1 MGALAHDLK
10 FGIRMLAK
18 NPGFTAVAML
28 TLALGIGAN
37 TAIFSVIN
45 AVLLQP
51 LPFKDPG
58 RLVQLWETE
67 AAPGTYP
74 FAGPDY
80 LDWQRQNRTLE
91 GSSLYTWGRGVNASG
106 SGEPETASAIATQ
119 ANFFSVLGVQPR
131 MGRAFASDE
140 DQAGKTHVAVLSNS
154 FWQRHFG
161 GDSSAIGKNIQLNSE
176 SYTVI
181 GVMPRSFN
189 FPPSTDI
196 WTPFEMS
203 EKNLGPRGSH
213 SYRAIGRL
221 KPGVSVSQALADLTT
236 VAKRLE
242 QQYPNS
248 NEKVS
253 AVVVSMK
260 EEITKDSREQ
270 LCILLGA
277 VALVLLIACANV
289 ANLLLARASGRQREV
304 ALRAVLGASRW
315 RLARQL
321 LTETVLLSLSGAAL
335 GLGAAWW
342 CVSALES
349 VKALPIPR
357 ENPVQIDIA
366 VLFFTM
372 AISFLV
378 GILFG
383 LAPALHAS
391 QLDLSEE
398 LKSSAQAVLS
408 PSGWRR
414 AMRDALVIGEIATSL
429 SLLVG
434 AGLLLRS
441 FARLRN
447 TEIGVQSENI
457 LTLGVNL
464 PATKYS
470 TLAMRREFFDQ
481 FLERVERTPGV
492 VAASVSTEIPLE
504 GGTNGYISVEGRD
517 DAALQNQLVEYNYIT
532 PAYFRAF
539 GVPFREGQNFS
550 PQEVARVGEVNL
562 KLAELFQGPTPPKE
576 LPKDLVWVAVINSA
590 MARTVWPNQDPIGK
604 VFMKSGILPVRVI
617 GVVGDAKVSGIREA
631 VMPEAYFPAT
641 GAGDNRDRSWRLV
654 VKTSVPP
661 MSALGAIRSS
671 LNALDSG
678 LAIFKPRTMD
688 DVISESMQDLS
699 LQTVLLGVFAVL
711 ATLLAAVG
719 LYSVMAYLVTQRTHE
734 IGVRMALGAQQ
745 RDVLQLVVRQ
755 GSRLIFIGVGTGIA
769 AALALTRLMSSLLF
783 GVTASDPVT
792 FVGVAIL
799 LAVIAV
805 AACYIPARR
814 ATRVDPMVALRY
826 E

>member
-18 NPGFTAVAML
+18 NPGFTAVAIL

-45 AVLLQP
+45 SVLLQP

-67 AAPGTYP
+67 AAPGNYP

-80 LDWQRQNRTLE
+80 LDWQKQNRTLE
-91 GSSLYTWGRGVNASG
+91 ESSLYTWDRGVNASG
-106 SGEPETASAIATQ
+106 SGEPETASRIATQ
-119 ANFFSVLGVQPR
+119 ANFFSVLGVQPQ

-140 DQAGKTHVAVLSNS
+140 DQAGKTHVAVLSYS

-196 WTPFEMS
+196 WTPFAMS
-203 EKNLGPRGSH
+203 DENLGSRGSH

-242 QQYPNS
+242 QEYPNT

-260 EEITKDSREQ
+260 DEITKDSREQ

-321 LTETVLLSLSGAAL
+321 LTESILLSLSGAAL
-335 GLGAAWW
+335 GLGIAWW

-357 ENPVQIDIA
+357 ENPVRIDFA
-366 VLFFTM
+366 VLFFT
-372 AISFLV
+372 V
-378 GILFG
+378 GVSVFVGLLFG

-398 LKSSAQAVLS
+398 LKSSAQAVVS

-414 AMRDALVIGEIATSL
+414 AVRDALVIGEIAISL
-429 SLLVG
+429 ALLVG

-441 FARLRN
+441 FAQLRN
-447 TEIGVQSENI
+447 SEIGVHSQNV
-457 LTLGVNL
+457 LTMSINL
-464 PATKYS
+464 PETKYT
-470 TLAMRREFFDQ
+470 TLAARREFFDQ
-481 FLERVERTPGV
+481 LLERVDRTPGIS
-492 VAASVSTEIPLE
+492 AASISTEIPLE

-517 DAALQNQLVEYNYIT
+517 DAALQNQLVEFNYIT
-532 PAYFRAF
+532 PDYFRTF

-550 PQEVARVGEVNL
+550 PEDVAHVGKVNL
-562 KLAELFQGPTPPKE
+562 KLAELFSAPTPPKE
-576 LPKDLVWVAVINSA
+576 LSKDLDWVAVINST
-590 MARTVWPNQDPIGK
+590 MARMAWPNQDPIGK
-604 VFMKSGILPVRVI
+604 VFMTGGVLPVRVI
-617 GVVGDAKVSGIREA
+617 GVVGDVKEWGIRKA
-631 VMPEAYFPAT
+631 VVPQAYFPAT
-641 GAGDNRDRSWRLV
+641 GALDNTNRSWSLV

-661 MSALGAIRSS
+661 MSTLGGIRSS
-671 LNALDSG
+671 LNALDNS

-699 LQTVLLGVFAVL
+699 LQTVLLAVFAAL
-711 ATLLAAVG
+711 AALLAAVG

-745 RDVLQLVVRQ
+745 RDVLQLVLCQ
-755 GSRLIFIGVGTGIA
+755 GSRLIFIGVGAGIA
-769 AALALTRLMSSLLF
+769 AALALTRLMSGLLY
-783 GVTASDPVT
+783 GVTAADPVT
-792 FVGVAIL
+792 FAGVAIL

-814 ATRVDPMVALRY
+814 ASRVDPMIALRY

>member
-1 MGALAHDLK
+1 MGSFAQDLK

-18 NPGFTAVAML
+18 NPGFTAVAIL

-45 AVLLQP
+45 SVLLRP

-80 LDWQRQNRTLE
+80 LDWQKQNQTLE
-91 GSSLYTWGRGVNASG
+91 GMSLYTWSRGVNASG
-106 SGEPETASAIATQ
+106 SGEPETATAIAAQ
-119 ANFFSVLGVQPR
+119 ANFFTVLGVQPR

-140 DQAGKTHVAVLSNS
+140 DQVGKTHVAVVSYS

-161 GDSSAIGKNIQLNSE
+161 GDPGAIGKNVELNSE
-176 SYTVI
+176 SYAVI

-189 FPPSTDI
+189 FPPNTDI

-203 EKNLGPRGSH
+203 EKNLGSRGSH
-213 SYRAIGRL
+213 SYRAFGRL
-221 KPGVSVSQALADLTT
+221 KPGVAVGQAKADLVT
-236 VAKRLE
+236 VAKHLE
-242 QQYPNS
+242 EQYPNT

-253 AVVVSMK
+253 AVVVPMK

-270 LCILLGA
+270 LIILLGA

-304 ALRAVLGASRW
+304 ALRAVLGATR
-315 RLARQL
+315 RRVARQL
-321 LTETVLLSLSGAAL
+321 LTESVLLSLTGAAL
-335 GLGAAWW
+335 GLGIAWW
-342 CVSALES
+342 CVGALGS

-357 ENPVQIDIA
+357 ENPVQIDFA
-366 VLFFTM
+366 VLFFT
-372 AISFLV
+372 V
-378 GILFG
+378 GVSVFVGLLFG
-383 LAPALHAS
+383 LAPALHAT

-398 LKSSAQAVLS
+398 LKSSAQAVVS

-414 AMRDALVIGEIATSL
+414 AVRDGLVIGEIATSL
-429 SLLVG
+429 ALLVG

-441 FARLRN
+441 FAHMRN
-447 TEIGVQSENI
+447 SEIGVQSQSV
-457 LTLGVNL
+457 LTVGINL
-464 PATKYS
+464 PGKKYP
-470 TLAMRREFFDQ
+470 TLAARREFFEQ
-481 FLERVERTPGV
+481 FLERVERIPGV
-492 VAASVSTEIPLE
+492 VAASASTEIPLE

-517 DAALQNQLVEYNYIT
+517 DAALKNQVVEFNYIT
-532 PAYFRAF
+532 PDYFRSL
-539 GVPFREGQNFS
+539 GIPFLAGRNFS
-550 PQEVARVGEVNL
+550 PADVARVAEVNL
-562 KLAELFQGPTPPKE
+562 KINELFAGPTPPKE

-590 MARTVWPNQDPIGK
+590 MARLYWPNQDAVGK
-604 VFMKSGILPVRVI
+604 VFTTGGILPVRVI
-617 GVVGDAKVSGIREA
+617 GVVGDVKEFGIREA
-631 VMPEAYFPAT
+631 AIPEAYFAAT
-641 GAGDNRDRSWRLV
+641 GALDNVDRSWCLT

-661 MSALGAIRSS
+661 TSTLGAIRSN
-671 LNALDSG
+671 LTALDSS
-678 LAIFKPRTMD
+678 LAVFKPRTMD

-699 LQTVLLGVFAVL
+699 LQTVLLGVFAAL
-711 ATLLAAVG
+711 AALLAAVG

-745 RDVLQLVVRQ
+745 GDVLQLVLRQ
-755 GSRLIFIGVGTGIA
+755 GSKLILIGVGAGIA

-783 GVTASDPVT
+783 GVTASDPAT
-792 FVGVAIL
+792 FAGVAVL
-799 LAVIAV
+799 LAAVAV

-814 ATRVDPMVALRY
+814 ASRVDPMVALRY

>member
-18 NPGFTAVAML
+18 NPGFTAVAIL

-45 AVLLQP
+45 SVLLRP
-51 LPFKDPG
+51 LPFKDSS

-80 LDWQRQNRTLE
+80 LDWQKQNHTLE
-91 GSSLYTWGRGVNASG
+91 AMSLYTWDRGVNASG
-106 SGEPETASAIATQ
+106 SGEAETASLIAAQ
-119 ANFFSVLGVQPR
+119 ANFFSVLGVTPR
-131 MGRAFASDE
+131 MGRVFASDE
-140 DQAGKTHVAVLSNS
+140 DQAGKTHVAVLSYS

-161 GDSSAIGKNIQLNSE
+161 GDPGAIGKSIELNSE
-176 SYTVI
+176 SYAVI
-181 GVMPRSFN
+181 GVMPRTFN

-213 SYRAIGRL
+213 SYRAFGRL
-221 KPGVSVSQALADLTT
+221 KAGVAAGQAQAELATI
-236 VAKRLE
+236 AKRLE
-242 QQYPNS
+242 QQYPNT

-253 AVVVSMK
+253 AVLVSMK
-260 EEITKDSREQ
+260 EEITKNSREQ
-270 LCILLGA
+270 LLILLGA

-315 RLARQL
+315 RLGKQL
-321 LTETVLLSLSGAAL
+321 LTESVLLSLSAAAL
-335 GLGAAWW
+335 GLGIAWW
-342 CVSALES
+342 CVSVLGS

-357 ENPVQIDIA
+357 DNPVQIGFA
-366 VLFFTM
+366 VLFFT
-372 AISFLV
+372 V
-378 GILFG
+378 GVSVFVGLLFG

-398 LKSSAQAVLS
+398 LKSSAQAVVS

-414 AMRDALVIGEIATSL
+414 AVRDALVIGEIAISL
-429 SLLVG
+429 ALLVG

-441 FARLRN
+441 FAQLRN
-447 TEIGVQSENI
+447 SEIGVQAQNV
-457 LTLGVNL
+457 LTMGINL
-464 PATKYS
+464 PEKKYTS
-470 TLAMRREFFDQ
+470 LAARGEFFDQ
-481 FLERVERTPGV
+481 LVVRVERTPGI

-504 GGTNGYISVEGRD
+504 GGTNGYITVDGSD
-517 DAALQNQLVEYNYIT
+517 DAAIKNQLFEWNYIT
-532 PAYFRAF
+532 PDYFRAY
-539 GVPFREGQNFS
+539 GIPFLRGQNFS
-550 PQEVARVGEVNL
+550 PGDVARTGEVNL
-562 KLAELFQGPTPPKE
+562 KVDELFSSPTPPKE
-576 LPKDLVWVAVINSA
+576 LPKDLAWVAVINRA
-590 MARTVWPNQDPIGK
+590 MARIVWPNQDPIGK
-604 VFMKSGILPVRVI
+604 VFKAGGGLPVRVI
-617 GVVGDAKVSGIREA
+617 GLVEDVKEHGIREPA
-631 VMPEAYFPAT
+631 WPQAYFPLT
-641 GAGDNRDRSWRLV
+641 GALDNAMWSWRLT
-654 VKTSVPP
+654 VKASVPP
-661 MSALGAIRSS
+661 MSTLGGIRSS
-671 LNALDSG
+671 LNALDSS

-699 LQTVLLGVFAVL
+699 LQTILLGVFATL
-711 ATLLAAVG
+711 AALLAAVG

-745 RDVLQLVVRQ
+745 RDVLQLVLRQ
-755 GSRLIFIGVGTGIA
+755 GSKLILIGVGAGIA

-783 GVTASDPVT
+783 GVTSYDPVT
-792 FVGVAIL
+792 FAGVAIL
-799 LAVIAV
+799 LAAV
-805 AACYIPARR
+805 AAAACYIPARR
-814 ATRVDPMVALRY
+814 ASRVDPMVALRY

>member
-1 MGALAHDLK
+1 MGAFAQDLK

-18 NPGFTAVAML
+18 NPGFTAVAIL

-45 AVLLQP
+45 SVLLRP
-51 LPFKDPG
+51 LPFKNPG
-58 RLVQLWETE
+58 SLVQLWETE
-67 AAPGTYP
+67 AAPGNYP
-74 FAGPDY
+74 FAGLDY
-80 LDWQRQNRTLE
+80 LDWQKQNHTLE
-91 GSSLYTWGRGVNASG
+91 GSSLYTWDRGVNASG
-106 SGEPETASAIATQ
+106 SGEAETASLIAAQ
-119 ANFFSVLGVQPR
+119 ANFFSVLGVTPR

-140 DQAGKTHVAVLSNS
+140 DQAGKTHVAVLSYS

-161 GDSSAIGKNIQLNSE
+161 GDPGAIGKSIELNSE
-176 SYTVI
+176 SYAVI
-181 GVMPRSFN
+181 GVMPRTFN

-213 SYRAIGRL
+213 SYRAFGRL
-221 KPGVSVSQALADLTT
+221 KTGVTVGQAQAELATI
-236 VAKRLE
+236 AKRLE

-260 EEITKDSREQ
+260 EEITKNSREQ
-270 LCILLGA
+270 LLILLGA

-315 RLARQL
+315 RVGRQL
-321 LTETVLLSLSGAAL
+321 LTESVLLSLSGAAL
-335 GLGAAWW
+335 GLGIAWW
-342 CVSALES
+342 CVSALGS

-357 ENPVQIDIA
+357 DNPVQIDFA
-366 VLFFTM
+366 VLFFT
-372 AISFLV
+372 V
-378 GILFG
+378 GVSVFVGLLFG

-398 LKSSAQAVLS
+398 LKSSAQAVVS

-414 AMRDALVIGEIATSL
+414 AVRDTLVIGEIATSL
-429 SLLVG
+429 ALLVG

-441 FARLRN
+441 FARMRN
-447 TEIGVQSENI
+447 SDMGVQSQNV
-457 LTLGVNL
+457 LTVGINL
-464 PATKYS
+464 PGTKYA
-470 TLAMRREFFDQ
+470 TLAARREFFDQ
-481 FLERVERTPGV
+481 FLERVEHTPGV

-517 DAALQNQLVEYNYIT
+517 DAALKNQLVEFNYIT
-532 PAYFRAF
+532 PDYFRAF
-539 GVPFREGQNFS
+539 GVPFREGKNFS

-562 KLAELFQGPTPPKE
+562 KLEELFAGPTPPKE
-576 LPKDLVWVAVINSA
+576 LSKDLVWVAVINST
-590 MARTVWPNQDPIGK
+590 MARAVWPSQDPIGK
-604 VFMKSGILPVRVI
+604 VFLAGGVLPVRII

-631 VMPEAYFPAT
+631 VMPEAYFPTT
-641 GAGDNRDRSWRLV
+641 GALDNADRSWRLT

-671 LNALDSG
+671 LTALDSS
-678 LAIFKPRTMD
+678 LAMFKPRTMD

-699 LQTVLLGVFAVL
+699 LQAILLGVFAAL
-711 ATLLAAVG
+711 AALLAAVG

-745 RDVLQLVVRQ
+745 GDVLQLVLRQ
-755 GSRLIFIGVGTGIA
+755 GSKLILIGVGTGIV
-769 AALALTRLMSSLLF
+769 AALALTRVMSSLLF
-783 GVTASDPVT
+783 GVTAYDPIT
-792 FVGVAIL
+792 FAGVAIL
-799 LAVIAV
+799 LAAVAV
-805 AACYIPARR
+805 AACYIPALR
-814 ATRVDPMVALRY
+814 ASRVDPMVALRY